1 VREFGQSLKCFKLGL
16 RSADR
21 DLFRLVR
28 NRIIRR
34 GPAHDPASTAKVYC
48 PVPSKVIR

>member
-16 RSADR
+16 RSAE
-21 DLFRLVR
+21 LFRLVR